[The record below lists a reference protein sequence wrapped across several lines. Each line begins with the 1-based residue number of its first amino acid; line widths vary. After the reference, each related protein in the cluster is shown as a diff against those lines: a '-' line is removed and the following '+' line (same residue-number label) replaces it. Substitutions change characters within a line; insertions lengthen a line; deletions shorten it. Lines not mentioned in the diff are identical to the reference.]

1 MDREGKQRRD
11 WLDRAVGSIRF
22 KPDRAAARAELA
34 AHLEDK
40 AADLR
45 RIFPDM
51 EPGEA
56 ERRALEEMGDASEI
70 GRELGRIHRP
80 WLGYLWTASRVLLG
94 MALALLGAELLLT
107 LGLFWGLI
115 WPI

>member
-1 MDREGKQRRD
+1 M
-11 WLDRAVGSIRF
+11 
-22 KPDRAAARAELA
+22 RAELR

-40 AADLR
+40 TADLR

-51 EPGEA
+51 TDEEA
-56 ERRALEEMGDASEI
+56 GAQALREMGDAAEI
-70 GRELGRIHRP
+70 GKEMARLHRP
-80 WLGYLWTASRVLLG
+80 WLGYLWMASRVLLG
-94 MALALLGAELLLT
+94 LALAVLAVELLLT